1 MNCKSMSG
9 FGRVSDFY
17 MPPDI
22 FPGNLHG
29 NGNFIQTG
37 GDPGGQVPFLHFI
50 RDVPFIGCTTGG
62 LPSEGLLPHITSIP
76 HAGTIRLLLFTKTDI
91 QKLLEHQ
98 KGKELL
104 RKKEGESGGDEHE
117 QINK

>member
-17 MPPDI
+17 TPPDMLY
-22 FPGNLHG
+22 GVLHG

-37 GDPGGQVPFLHFI
+37 GDPGGQVPSLHFI
-50 RDVPFIGCTTGG
+50 RDVQHIGCITDERQ
-62 LPSEGLLPHITSIP
+62 SEGLLPHIASILR
-76 HAGTIRLLLFTKTDI
+76 AGTIQLLLFTKTDI